1 MVTGRRAQ
9 SECIS
14 HLQGKVWSLLIFP
27 SQNECSWHFL
37 SKQACF
43 AFSGGKIQL
52 TRLEQPFSWLMEDH
66 SLLSLN
72 QMLVHRVHVLIQVF
86 IQVYS
91 ELQNYCHPGQERWYT
106 IILIKLFVFFEKPMS
121 HLLFKTIVFSFEN
134 IYGRMI
140 STSKMSSLKQ
150 NPDRCL
156 NLVASANT
164 ICASKSTHCKQIL
177 IT

>member
-1 MVTGRRAQ
+1 MHITLVGQ
-9 SECIS
+9 SMES
-14 HLQGKVWSLLIFP
+14 AHLP

-43 AFSGGKIQL
+43 AFSGGKIQS
-52 TRLEQPFSWLMEDH
+52 TRLEQPVSWLMEDH

-72 QMLVHRVHVLIQVF
+72 QMLVHRARFNSGIYSSVQWTPELLPSWARMM
-86 IQVYS
+86 VY
-91 ELQNYCHPGQERWYT
+91 NNPTKTTR
-106 IILIKLFVFFEKPMS
+106 
-121 HLLFKTIVFSFEN
+121 LLWETIVFSFEN

-164 ICASKSTHCKQIL
+164 ICASKSTHCK
-177 IT
+177 